1 MIGYDIGYDSV
12 SRSWYYC
19 RGEGRPIITGFATR
33 YDAERYAEKCSD
45 ERRKIDARCPTKL
58 EAFIADHG

>member
-1 MIGYDIGYDSV
+1 MIGYDSV

-19 RGEGRPIITGFATR
+19 RSEGRPIITGFATR

-45 ERRKIDARCPTKL
+45 ERRKIDAQRLSVENGQNLHLFPNSR
-58 EAFIADHG
+58 